1 LIVRFAVY
9 GTAAVGLK
17 VMLTLQE
24 AAIAKV
30 LQLFVCAKG
39 ATTEILET
47 VTGVVR
53 RFVNVIVCGAL
64 VVFVSCELKVRV
76 AGERFK
82 AVVPVPVRLTLCGL
96 PAASSVM
103 EIVACRAPA
112 TVGLKIALIM
122 QDAFAASEDPQLL
135 VCVKSATPVMPMLE
149 MVSGTF
155 CSLFNVND

>member
-1 LIVRFAVY
+1 
-9 GTAAVGLK
+9 
-17 VMLTLQE
+17 MLTLQE

-112 TVGLKIALIM
+112 TVG
-122 QDAFAASEDPQLL
+122 
-135 VCVKSATPVMPMLE
+135 
-149 MVSGTF
+149 
-155 CSLFNVND
+155 